1 MTKTEKVIYEFN
13 ELVKWLRD
21 RNADENNEY
30 SDSWLVAEA
39 YFLGE
44 IDLDEKSRGYII
56 NKEIKC

>member
-39 YFLGE
+39 YSLGE

-56 NKEIKC
+56 NKEIKQ

>member
-39 YFLGE
+39 YSLGE
-44 IDLDEKSRGYII
+44 IDLDEKSRGYTI
-56 NKEIKC
+56 NKEIK